1 MKALL
6 NSFNNLSNKKF
17 TALLLIIVL
26 VKNGIHPIGTE
37 WIDWVYS
44 AGEKFPVAS
53 SYFSYSIIPI
63 TIAKILNFP
72 SYITW
77 WLLFGF
83 LSSLFYI
90 LLIFRIHFLAEKNY
104 KAWLL
109 IFFTFPFFISPM
121 YFLGHYD
128 LITISG
134 GALAALSNKNIYIFI
149 GSLLAIGAN
158 AEQALM
164 TSICMVI
171 VAIGT
176 KIKFHRNIATI
187 WFTTSCFS
195 YLMLRLLL
203 GSSDDGNRIE
213 IIFGQL
219 FDVFLDSAGKLNII
233 IYSVFGVGWIV
244 LFKLF
249 NYSRFNFNNLITY
262 IGFIAFPVLLSIFIL
277 DRTRIG
283 VAVGTLP
290 LIVMLRYFLES
301 GFIERGFK
309 KGITLN
315 TLLVFAFFAPSIFVD
330 SDGSIRLPYMEFIH
344 ILSNILNT

>member
-1 MKALL
+1 MNALL
-6 NSFNNLSNKKF
+6 NSFENLSNKKF

-44 AGEKFPVAS
+44 AGKEFPVAS

-63 TIAKILNFP
+63 SVAKILNFP

-77 WLLFGF
+77 WLFFGS
-83 LSSLFYI
+83 LSLLFYI
-90 LLIFRIHFLAEKNY
+90 ILIIRIRFLAGKNY
-104 KAWLL
+104 KVWLL
-109 IFFTFPFFISPM
+109 IFFTFPFFISPI

-134 GALAALSNKNIYIFI
+134 GALAALSNKKKFIFI
-149 GSLLAIGAN
+149 GSLLAVGAN

-176 KIKFHRNIATI
+176 NIKFHRVVASI
-187 WFTTSCFS
+187 WFTSSCFS
-195 YLMLRLLL
+195 YLMLRVFL
-203 GSSDDGNRIE
+203 GPSDDGNRIK

-219 FDVFLDSAGKLNII
+219 FDVFLDSAGKINII
-233 IYSVFGVGWIV
+233 VYSVFGVGWIV

-249 NYSRFNFNNLITY
+249 KYSRFNFHDLITN
-262 IGFIAFPVLLSIFIL
+262 IGFILIPVLLSIFIL

-283 VAVGTLP
+283 VAVGALP
-290 LIVMLRYFLES
+290 LIIMLRYLLES
-301 GFIERGFK
+301 GFFEKSFQ
-309 KGITLN
+309 KGITLH
-315 TLLVFAFFAPSIFVD
+315 TLLVFALFVPSIFVD
-330 SDGSIRLPYMEFIH
+330 SDGSIRLPYMEFIK
-344 ILSNILNT
+344 IFIQYT